1 LLHRACNNI
10 QETSHLDANCKGF
23 KTLHAMEATSYCSR
37 LVLPYQWLEVG
48 VLLLSETHWL
58 HAGKETILLP

>member
-1 LLHRACNNI
+1 
-10 QETSHLDANCKGF
+10 LDANCKGF

-48 VLLLSETHWL
+48 VLLLSETHCL